1 MNSDQEKAIFSQY
14 GWEFDFIGRAWVAPD
29 GTKLTL
35 DSLMEITV
43 DSDGDL
49 ALMRL
54 IFERGTRKV

>member
-1 MNSDQEKAIFSQY
+1 MNSDQEKAIVSQY